1 MEYLLIIFIL
11 TFFFSAFFSGSEV
24 AILSVTHVKAKQFVS
39 QRVARAK
46 SLLYLKEHQSETLI
60 TILIGNNI
68 VNILS
73 AVIATKLT
81 IDHFGDA
88 YLAIATGIVTFL
100 TLTFGE
106 IMPKILASK
115 NTTKIAL
122 IVSPI
127 ILFLRKLFFPF
138 VWFFNGFARIL
149 NKVFKSKSKEPL
161 VTEREIKYM
170 VKLGE
175 QEGEINEREKEIIN
189 NAFKFN
195 DIRVKDVMT
204 KRENVFTLDWNMRVK
219 DASPLLEEHAFSRIP
234 VYAKNI
240 NHMKG
245 IIRVQDVIGV
255 LLRDEEEKTLKSL
268 VEYTVFVHPDRKIDY
283 TLKMMQLRQKHM
295 AIVVDKNR
303 KFLGIV
309 TMEDILEELV
319 GEIFDESD
327 RVDYLVKKIDKN
339 EWIVSTR
346 VEIRALNK
354 RLGLHLPIQ
363 DSFKTLATYLKEN
376 MSDPKIRS
384 EFYHK
389 RDNTSFIVR
398 KVFEGNIQQV
408 LIRKNLKR
416 KR

>member
-39 QRVARAK
+39 QRIARAK

-68 VNILS
+68 VNISS

-81 IDHFGDA
+81 IDYFGNA
-88 YLAIATGIVTFL
+88 YLGISTGIVTFL

-106 IMPKILASK
+106 IMPKIMASK

-122 IVSPI
+122 LVSPI
-127 ILFLRKLFFPF
+127 IFVLGRILFPV
-138 VWFFNGFARIL
+138 VWFFNGLARLL
-149 NKVFKSKSKEPL
+149 NKAFKSKLKEPL

-195 DIRVKDVMT
+195 DIRVKDIMT
-204 KRENVFTLDWNMRVK
+204 KRENVFALDWKMSVK
-219 DASPLLEEHAFSRIP
+219 DASPLLEEQAFSRIP
-234 VYAKNI
+234 VYEKNI
-240 NHMKG
+240 NHIKG

-255 LLRDEEEKTLKSL
+255 LLRDEDEKTLRNL
-268 VEYTVFVHPDRKIDY
+268 VEYTVFVHSDSKIDHA
-283 TLKMMQLRQKHM
+283 LKMMQLRHVHM
-295 AIVVDKNR
+295 AIVVDRKR

-327 RVDYLVKKIDKN
+327 RVDYLIKKIDKN
-339 EWIVSTR
+339 EWLVSTR
-346 VEIRALNK
+346 VETRALNK
-354 RLGLHLPIQ
+354 RLKLHLPIT
-363 DSFKTLATYLKEN
+363 DDFKTLATYLKEN
-376 MSDPKIRS
+376 IPSPKLKS
-384 EFYHK
+384 ELYYPK
-389 RDNTSFIVR
+389 DSVSFIVR
-398 KVFEGNIQQV
+398 RVFEGNIQQV
-408 LIRKNLKR
+408 LIRKK
-416 KR
+416 KK